1 MQLKVKESCYMI
13 VLYEK
18 LGFEGLYLPLNILIS
33 SSHLQGKRGKKPKR
47 ASFARLDVCGVTYG
61 HLQNYWS
68 ELKFLI

>member
-47 ASFARLDVCGVTYG
+47 ASFARLDVCV
-61 HLQNYWS
+61 
-68 ELKFLI
+68 E